1 MAVLGGSCDGY
12 DTPGRCLARRTP
24 LTANL
29 QKKIVTWGQAT
40 AMAAVVGFIAFGW
53 LHGIMESR
61 FQRAVD
67 RELAQRRTVVSS
79 MIATADDNK
88 STMPADQNHD
98 RQGNELSWQPYS
110 RELLEKLTADGKT
123 VLVDFTADWCLT
135 CKTNEA
141 VALNTTETK
150 QLVDSNRV
158 VTLKADK
165 TQPAPEVDELLKLL
179 GNQAGSIPFY
189 AIFPA
194 ENPNR
199 PILLDGLFTSSQR
212 ILDALKK
219 AGPSRTAVIGTDES
233 LATAS
238 AQGHGG

>member
-1 MAVLGGSCDGY
+1 MI
-12 DTPGRCLARRTP
+12 P
-24 LTANL
+24 
-29 QKKIVTWGQAT
+29 
-40 AMAAVVGFIAFGW
+40 
-53 LHGIMESR
+53 
-61 FQRAVD
+61 
-67 RELAQRRTVVSS
+67 TV
-79 MIATADDNK
+79 DDNT
-88 STMPADQNHD
+88 STTPVNQNRD

-110 RELLEKLTADGKT
+110 RELLEKLTADGRT

-199 PILLDGLFTSSQR
+199 PILLDGLFTSPQP

-219 AGPSRTAVIGTDES
+219 AGSSRTAVIGAGES
-233 LATAS
+233 LATVS
-238 AQGHGG
+238 PQGRGG